1 MLALTG
7 RFRIY
12 DTGVIVEPGKSR
24 LFTRPR
30 PIGLIQ
36 TPRFPIPSPRL
47 HPRPNDLR
55 RVLQARVDPGQ
66 SDRLT
71 AGEESSSDSTNS
83 CPPSESGRAAPNT
96 DRIPTCR
103 SNNLSRP

>member
-30 PIGLIQ
+30 PTAAIQ
-36 TPRFPIPSPRL
+36 KSNRNELLTPP
-47 HPRPNDLR
+47 
-55 RVLQARVDPGQ
+55 A
-66 SDRLT
+66 
-71 AGEESSSDSTNS
+71 SS
-83 CPPSESGRAAPNT
+83 R
-96 DRIPTCR
+96 
-103 SNNLSRP
+103 